1 MGVQNIEVNI
11 TAPSRLHFGIID
23 MRGDLGRIHGSVG
36 VAIDYPNLCLKAIK
50 SDTLKVRGSRVERV
64 SEFARIIMREYC
76 NQEAVEIEVLSDI
89 PEHMGFGSGT
99 QLALS
104 VGEVFSRLYNLHLT
118 TTDIAT
124 LLGRSKVS
132 GIGTHAFQHGG
143 FIVDGGHK
151 LSDSDSV
158 PPLVF
163 RTDVPDDWYF
173 VIGIPE
179 INIGHSGLKEQ
190 NAFKELEP
198 PPARLVA
205 EVSRIVLIKMIPA
218 ILEREVEAFGEAMTS
233 LDAKFGDYWALVQ
246 GGRYSNKRIEH
257 CVNYLLNEGA
267 YGAGQSSWGPALYAL
282 AEGKSH
288 ANDLLESLN
297 TFFDSKEEKGRAFV
311 TQANNRGANV
321 VIKD

>member
-1 MGVQNIEVNI
+1 
-11 TAPSRLHFGIID
+11 

-36 VAIDYPNLCLKAIK
+36 VAIDCPNLCLKAIK
-50 SDTLKVRGSRVERV
+50 SDSLKVKGPRANRVR
-64 SEFARIIMREYC
+64 EFAGIIMREYC
-76 NQEAVEIEVLSDI
+76 NKEAAEIEVFSSI

-104 VGEVFSRLYNLHLT
+104 VGEVFSRLYNLRLT
-118 TTDIAT
+118 TIDIAT

-132 GIGTHAFQHGG
+132 GIGTHAFLHGG

-151 LSDSDSV
+151 LNDPNSV

-173 VIGIPE
+173 VIGIPD
-179 INIGHSGLKEQ
+179 INVGHSGLQEQ
-190 NAFKELEP
+190 NAFKQLEP

-218 ILEREVEAFGEAMTS
+218 ILEHEVEAFGEAMTN
-233 LDAKFGDYWALVQ
+233 LDAKFGDYWTLVQ
-246 GGRYSNKRIEH
+246 GGRYSHKRIED
-257 CVNYLLNEGA
+257 CVNHLLNEGA
-267 YGAGQSSWGPALYAL
+267 HGAGQSSWGPALYGL

-288 ANDLLESLN
+288 ANDLLESLKEFLN
-297 TFFDSKEEKGRAFV
+297 GREEKGEAFV
-311 TQANNRGANV
+311 TQANNWGANV